1 MSIQGQG
8 AVGVRGSNGPL
19 MVGANQW
26 TSPLNNR
33 VEVKGPSPNFVVEV
47 QLSILVMK
55 MRVGQLQKVKC
66 YKQKHKDYKQ
76 DQKIDRYDYQDAI
89 DFKNLIDKSKC

>member
-1 MSIQGQG
+1 M
-8 AVGVRGSNGPL
+8 GVRGSNGPL

-33 VEVKGPSPNFVVEV
+33 VELKGPFPNFVVEV

-66 YKQKHKDYKQ
+66 YK
-76 DQKIDRYDYQDAI
+76 
-89 DFKNLIDKSKC
+89 

>member
-1 MSIQGQG
+1 MQ
-8 AVGVRGSNGPL
+8 GVRGSNGPL

-26 TSPLNNR
+26 TSPFNNR
-33 VEVKGPSPNFVVEV
+33 VEVKGPSPYFVVEV

-66 YKQKHKDYKQ
+66 YK
-76 DQKIDRYDYQDAI
+76 
-89 DFKNLIDKSKC
+89 

>member
-1 MSIQGQG
+1 M
-8 AVGVRGSNGPL
+8 GVRGSNGPL

-33 VEVKGPSPNFVVEV
+33 VEAKGPSPYFVVEV

-66 YKQKHKDYKQ
+66 YK
-76 DQKIDRYDYQDAI
+76 
-89 DFKNLIDKSKC
+89 